1 MVKII
6 FYEKPGCIGNG
17 QQKVLLRKSGHEL
30 DIRDM
35 TAERWSPEIL
45 RSFFG
50 DRPIPLWFNQSSP
63 RVKSGEICPS
73 ELDESKA
80 LALMCADPLLI
91 RRPLLEVDGRREAG
105 FEPDFIHN
113 WIGLDDADTEVGE
126 GCPNPKATDGRGQSA

>member
-1 MVKII
+1 MVKVI

-30 DIRDM
+30 DVRDM
-35 TAERWSPEIL
+35 TIEPWNPEIL

-63 RVKSGEICPS
+63 RVKSGEVRPNEI
-73 ELDESKA
+73 DESEA

-91 RRPLLEVDGRREAG
+91 RRPLLEVDGRREVG
-105 FEPDFIHN
+105 FEPDFIRD
-113 WIGLDDADTEVGE
+113 WIGLNDAETKVGE
-126 GCPNPKATDGRGQSA
+126 GCPNPKGADGKASA